1 MAGTVSFG
9 HERQSDRDNSQDGSS
24 RTNAS
29 PHPHPFIK
37 SHARTVQ
44 ELNCS
49 PEGKGDKRYNP
60 LGTASWICNSKQD
73 IWEKIVS
80 PSQGTSEIS
89 SVTESS
95 RDDVSSVILVSRTET
110 LVIPGF
116 LHIRHQGEKS
126 KRNKKEHKHELIQS
140 LHLDLDAA

>member
-1 MAGTVSFG
+1 M
-9 HERQSDRDNSQDGSS
+9 
-24 RTNAS
+24 
-29 PHPHPFIK
+29 
-37 SHARTVQ
+37 
-44 ELNCS
+44 
-49 PEGKGDKRYNP
+49 
-60 LGTASWICNSKQD
+60 
-73 IWEKIVS
+73 S